1 MSKTVLLT
9 LGRMPKSLDL
19 ARGFHALGW
28 RVVVAEPFAWH
39 LCRASRMG
47 SKSLR
52 VRAPARDPDGY
63 LDDLR
68 KVIERERI
76 DLIVPVSEETL
87 HVAGLAEGLAA
98 GVRLYAPPRAALIEL
113 HDKLTFARKMRA
125 LGLPVP
131 DKPYPSV
138 NSRDEFQKG
147 SVAQAAD
154 RYREE
159 SGP

>member
-1 MSKTVLLT
+1 MAGYRSAVDWPSAAFWRELALANPQAKVLLSVRDPEKWWESAT
-9 LGRMPKSLDL
+9 ATIFRAMDEA
-19 ARGFHALGW
+19 ARSEHEIAQRHSAMALQLIRENTFGGTFEKGPCVDAFN
-28 RVVVAEPFAWH
+28 RHVAW
-39 LCRASRMG
+39 
-47 SKSLR
+47 
-52 VRAPARDPDGY
+52 VRACVPADR
-63 LDDLR
+63 
-68 KVIERERI
+68 
-76 DLIVPVSEETL
+76 LIVYEVGDGWGPL
-87 HVAGLAEGLAA
+87 CEG
-98 GVRLYAPPRAALIEL
+98 
-113 HDKLTFARKMRA
+113 